1 MVSAHYSGLGNMRT
15 YILKK
20 LNQQAGTTLVEV
32 MPAML
37 LITTILLGGVQF
49 FFGGRTHL
57 QQARMRRLAAIC
69 LTEQAEYVRQLGYS
83 GVTDALN
90 EDNIEVQFGSQ
101 SLQRSTIVQEIDDS
115 LDGTGTDDADSDPVD
130 YKHVKIVVGWSE
142 SSPDQVS
149 ATVILTKDY
158 QL

>member
-1 MVSAHYSGLGNMRT
+1 MQIRF
-15 YILKK
+15 LKK
-20 LNQQAGTTLVEV
+20 NAISQKGSTLIEV
-32 MPAML
+32 MLAML

-57 QQARMRRLAAIC
+57 QQARIRRLAAIC
-69 LTEQAEYVRQLGYS
+69 LTERAEYVRQLGYS

-115 LDGTGTDDADSDPVD
+115 LDGTGTTDADSDPVD

-149 ATVILTKDY
+149 ATVILTEDY

>member
-1 MVSAHYSGLGNMRT
+1 MQIRF
-15 YILKK
+15 LKK
-20 LNQQAGTTLVEV
+20 NAISQKGSTLIEV
-32 MPAML
+32 MLAML

-69 LTEQAEYVRQLGYS
+69 LTERAEYLRQLGYS
-83 GVTDALN
+83 GVSAALN
-90 EDNIEVQFGSQ
+90 ENQVEVQYGSQ
-101 SLQRSTIVQEIDDS
+101 SLQRSMIVQYVDDD
-115 LDGTGTDDADSDPVD
+115 LDGTGSDDADSNPVD
-130 YKHVKIVVGWSE
+130 YKNVKIIIGWSG

-149 ATVILTKDY
+149 ATVILTRDY

>member
-1 MVSAHYSGLGNMRT
+1 MRT
-15 YILKK
+15 RFFKENK
-20 LNQQAGTTLVEV
+20 FSQRGFTLVEV
-32 MPAML
+32 MIAML

-57 QQARMRRLAAIC
+57 QKSRMRRLAAIC
-69 LTEQAEYVRQLGYS
+69 LTERAEYVRQLGYS

-115 LDGTGTDDADSDPVD
+115 LDGTGTDDADSNPVD
-130 YKHVKIVVGWSE
+130 YKNVKIIVGWWGNSL
-142 SSPDQVS
+142 DQIS
-149 ATVILTKDY
+149 ATVILTEDY

>member
-1 MVSAHYSGLGNMRT
+1 MRPHF
-15 YILKK
+15 LKK
-20 LNQQAGTTLVEV
+20 LYQQAGATLVEV
-32 MPAML
+32 MIAML

-69 LTEQAEYVRQLGYS
+69 LTERAEYVRQLGYS

-101 SLQRSTIVQEIDDS
+101 YLQRSTIVQEVDDD
-115 LDGTGTDDADSDPVD
+115 LDGTGTADADSDPVD

-142 SSPDQVS
+142 TSSGRIS